1 MVVSL
6 GRAITHRVK
15 KPVGVTAA
23 PNLIS
28 FGRLCRSAID
38 HRRHSTNAGQCAI
51 GRVVN
56 LESAGT
62 GSGPSTLFIDDARYN
77 IDAAQA
83 LGWTGIRFDNSA
95 QVRQDLLLMGA
106 L

>member
-1 MVVSL
+1 ML
-6 GRAITHRVK
+6 
-15 KPVGVTAA
+15 VTADS
-23 PNLIS
+23 NLIS

-38 HRRHSTNAGQCAI
+38 HSTNTGQCAI
-51 GRVVN
+51 GRLVN